1 MSAYRTLPPATR
13 PGLRPTPCRRVARR
27 ATVGRSPVSAPDP
40 PVWEA
45 AAPVQQ
51 QDRHRHDSAGA
62 VAPSVMVGWCESS
75 YAGCYP
81 FVMSRTYIRIERLR
95 SMRILKQNGMPR
107 SSRSLKREDKAM
119 AHNELEGNVIGE
131 VWRAQETGKEMVY
144 FIVEGQRR
152 WFRIEYTGDQMLE
165 RAAFM
170 AQKLKA

>member
-1 MSAYRTLPPATR
+1 
-13 PGLRPTPCRRVARR
+13 
-27 ATVGRSPVSAPDP
+27 
-40 PVWEA
+40 
-45 AAPVQQ
+45 
-51 QDRHRHDSAGA
+51 
-62 VAPSVMVGWCESS
+62 
-75 YAGCYP
+75 
-81 FVMSRTYIRIERLR
+81 
-95 SMRILKQNGMPR
+95 MRILKQNGMPR

-170 AQKLKA
+170 AQKLKAAAGSGGGTEVGVEYDELTVGEPPHTPATTFNLVKYIQVRA